1 MSGALALRV
10 MVPSESRPWEASPSR
25 TVWRKRLHRVGA
37 AEAGQ
42 VTSLVRFEPG
52 ATFGDHG
59 HPQGEEILV
68 LEGTFSDETGSW
80 GRGWYLVS
88 PAGTNH
94 APFSAGGC
102 TLFVKLQQ
110 FAGPGRPAIKLDTS
124 DMPWRSKGNGD
135 VEEKILFRQEPFVDS
150 TRLERW
156 RAGARV
162 ERPCP
167 GGLEIFVLDGDIG
180 ESEEE
185 LDVGAW
191 LRLPPGGVLRAH
203 SLRGCAL
210 YVKDGG
216 VAGLRGEGT

>member
-1 MSGALALRV
+1 MNGDLALRV
-10 MVPSESRPWEASPSR
+10 RGQSESRPWEASPSG

-68 LEGTFSDETGSW
+68 LEGTFFDETGSW

-110 FAGPGRPAIKLDTS
+110 FAGPGRPPIKLDTS
-124 DMPWRSKGNGD
+124 DMPWRSTGNGD
-135 VEEKILFRQEPFVDS
+135 VEEKILFRQEPFADS

-167 GGLEIFVLDGDIG
+167 GGLEIFVLDGRG
-180 ESEEE
+180 KRRSRERFS
-185 LDVGAW
+185 
-191 LRLPPGGVLRAH
+191 RGGVGKHGVPQGVESHVIDRLGEADQA
-203 SLRGCAL
+203 AL
-210 YVKDGG
+210 PV
-216 VAGLRGEGT
+216 VLV